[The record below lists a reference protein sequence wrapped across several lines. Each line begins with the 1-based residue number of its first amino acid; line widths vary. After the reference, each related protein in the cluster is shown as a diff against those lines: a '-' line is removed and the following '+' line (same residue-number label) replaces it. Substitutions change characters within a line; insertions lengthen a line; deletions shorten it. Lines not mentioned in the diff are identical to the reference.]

1 MKHKT
6 QGKHLFADFWDCDPR
21 YLNNKVK
28 VVRLLKQAAK
38 KAGATVIRT
47 AGFKFE
53 PQGLTAVVLL
63 KESHISFH
71 TYPEFKFVAIDIYTC
86 GETTNPH
93 KGYLFLKKKLK
104 PKKARRMMI
113 VRGQR

>member
-1 MKHKT
+1 MKHET
-6 QGKHLFADFWDCDPR
+6 QGKHLFADFWNCDPR
-21 YLNNKVK
+21 YLNNKAK
-28 VVRLLKQAAK
+28 VIRLLKQTAK

-63 KESHISFH
+63 EESHISFH
-71 TYPEFKFVAIDIYTC
+71 AYPEFKFVAIDIYTC
-86 GETTNPH
+86 GKTTNPY